1 MHRHYRVTSAV
12 AALTMA
18 AAGCSTKPP
27 DIVAES
33 PAPAVSAGPVTG
45 STPPPD
51 AAPPD
56 AARLGSA
63 LLGPADLPGYVQ
75 SPLQTSPVA
84 GMGSSMTQCAGQ
96 NDPSA
101 TGSQA
106 RVMLQAGPTGPFFGE
121 TLMAMSEADATRLVQ
136 GLTQV
141 TKNCGS
147 FDGGSPGGMKF
158 DVAIGHLTF
167 PRVGDDTAA
176 FRMTATVEQAGAAVY
191 ARVVAVRRGG
201 LVLLLVL
208 MQFNSPE
215 VSGTEDLVRRAYA
228 KAATV

>member
-1 MHRHYRVTSAV
+1 MHRHYRVISAAV
-12 AALTMA
+12 ALTMA
-18 AAGCSTKPP
+18 AAGCSAKPP
-27 DIVAES
+27 DIVADS

-51 AAPPD
+51 D
-56 AARLGSA
+56 ARLGSA

-121 TLMAMSEADATRLVQ
+121 TLMAMSEADATRLVR

-191 ARVVAVRRGG
+191 AHVVAVRRGG

-208 MQFNSPE
+208 MQFDSPE